1 MDDHSEFIADNPG
14 FVEQKNS
21 MDFLSDN
28 GGESYNLCHCEAIIS
43 YRFLED
49 LMRLTDLKIDWSN
62 FEIADM
68 DFWRGEAYQ
77 AFFQHLESKG
87 GFYYEVCPGL
97 LWGLC
102 LSLS

>member
-49 LMRLTDLKIDWSN
+49 LMRLTDLK
-62 FEIADM
+62 
-68 DFWRGEAYQ
+68 
-77 AFFQHLESKG
+77 K
-87 GFYYEVCPGL
+87 
-97 LWGLC
+97 
-102 LSLS
+102 